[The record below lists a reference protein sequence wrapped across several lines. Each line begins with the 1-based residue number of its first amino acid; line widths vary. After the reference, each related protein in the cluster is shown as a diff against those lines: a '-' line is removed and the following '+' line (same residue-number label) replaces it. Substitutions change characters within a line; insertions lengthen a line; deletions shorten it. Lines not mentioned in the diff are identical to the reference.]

1 MLKNK
6 YTLWISLLV
15 VAAVAFGGG
24 MLTQY
29 LYPTPGI
36 AKPLTVYGTDEQAS
50 TVQTDLY
57 VSFDSK
63 LNQTQQLEKLST
75 LISRYK
81 FCDLPIEIKSI
92 KDGIATVNLD
102 EYAWL
107 KAGNTPPSIPGCSGK
122 SWRYGYF
129 QGSAGGYA
137 TTVTLT
143 RTFVQPKYPGNWIK
157 GVQFYYAGKPIQDGD
172 WDHIKLDGVITS
184 QNLP

>member
-24 MLTQY
+24 MLTEY
-29 LYPTPGI
+29 LYRTPGN

-50 TVQTDLY
+50 AVQTDLY

-102 EYAWL
+102 EHPWV

-137 TTVTLT
+137 TTATLT
-143 RTFVQPKYPGNWIK
+143 RTFVQPNYQGNWIK

-172 WDHIKLDGVITS
+172 WDHIQLDGVITS